1 MNSNHNTIKKYCPV
15 CKNDLVDMD
24 NIYKCVCRYNVN
36 KLFITIDML
45 RMLLV
50 FYILWKWKL

>member
-50 FYILWKWKL
+50 FYIL